1 VPNFSK
7 RHNLSET
14 WLSELEAPV
23 QDPDIFFDE
32 EGQESALTLLAHVLR
47 EILHWICEGNR
58 NRGGYALTVARKV
71 IAMAWVLRP
80 EIFDGLS
87 LTAICKSKGV
97 EMNPKAFCSV
107 SLHVDTISGRAV
119 GFASEDLDLNP
130 VCGGAES
137 GNPIH
142 GGCSM
147 EVRERAEEV

>member
-1 VPNFSK
+1 MPNFSK

-80 EIFDGLS
+80 EIFDDRSGL
-87 LTAICKSKGV
+87 L
-97 EMNPKAFCSV
+97 P
-107 SLHVDTISGRAV
+107 
-119 GFASEDLDLNP
+119 
-130 VCGGAES
+130 GGE
-137 GNPIH
+137 GT
-142 GGCSM
+142 
-147 EVRERAEEV
+147 VRVR

>member
-1 VPNFSK
+1 MTEEPANTITVFHIAAIACTAPRVYEVPNFSK

-97 EMNPKAFCSV
+97 EDPVFV
-107 SLHVDTISGRAV
+107 HQQ
-119 GFASEDLDLNP
+119 EDACCHIANKRELDQVWQRP
-130 VCGGAES
+130 VT
-137 GNPIH
+137 
-142 GGCSM
+142 
-147 EVRERAEEV
+147 

>member
-1 VPNFSK
+1 MPNFSK

-71 IAMAWVLRP
+71 IA
-80 EIFDGLS
+80 
-87 LTAICKSKGV
+87 
-97 EMNPKAFCSV
+97 N
-107 SLHVDTISGRAV
+107 LHCIS
-119 GFASEDLDLNP
+119 
-130 VCGGAES
+130 ES
-137 GNPIH
+137 GMFDWILA
-142 GGCSM
+142 GCL
-147 EVRERAEEV
+147 